1 MTSRDGRG
9 SCVCH
14 HKRAAAER
22 NNQLVGEGLNVHSAG
37 HDNYVA
43 PRIVSHRERL
53 RAMRQLP
60 KHDQDDNGLAARGA
74 AWTGGDYRGEYDTL
88 WRGR

>member
-1 MTSRDGRG
+1 M
-9 SCVCH
+9 
-14 HKRAAAER
+14 
-22 NNQLVGEGLNVHSAG
+22 GEGLNVHSAG

-60 KHDQDDNGLAARGA
+60 EHDQDDNGLAARGA
-74 AWTGGDYRGEYDTL
+74 SRTGGDYRGEYLMARAMTTAACIAS
-88 WRGR
+88 RRAA